1 MRAVDAV
8 VSGAVENAYAL
19 VRPPGHHAEPDRGRG
34 YCIFGNIAV
43 AIMYARARLGV
54 TRVAVVDWD
63 VHHGNGT
70 QRAFYEAPN
79 VLTISIH
86 QDNLYPANS
95 GAVSENGAG
104 SGLGYNLNIPM
115 PPGSGGGAYLAAFE
129 RLIVPALRR
138 FKPELIMVA
147 SGLDAGGFD
156 PLGCMMLHSE
166 HYRRL
171 TRLILE
177 VSCISPHTGHG
188 DPRSQG
194 LVRSNHRNGPRCHRR
209 GDRSRLPGATSQTNR
224 GPAVCRSRERRL
236 YGRQNVL
243 QLSQE
248 SGGTQPIGMDT
259 RQPRATLGQR
269 RNRGREFEIVPLVA
283 VDAVLADRKI
293 DDWDELIAVKPEQ
306 LRRWV
311 DADAVV
317 YGEILNYEAYW
328 AGLISVWRVTARVRM
343 VSTRDGHEIFTAQSH
358 RYSVDLAPAIDP
370 IDIGINSVQTL
381 IDLRDL
387 RLARAEYEVGR
398 EIVMRL
404 PVSSHNIAQ
413 LQNAAIERERGLEDE
428 SEAPTTSRE
437 TVHAG
442 PQFRNSR

>member
-129 RLIVPALRR
+129 RLIIPALRR

-177 VSCISPHTGHG
+177 VSCISPHT
-188 DPRSQG
+188 
-194 LVRSNHRNGPRCHRR
+194 
-209 GDRSRLPGATSQTNR
+209 
-224 GPAVCRSRERRL
+224 
-236 YGRQNVL
+236 
-243 QLSQE
+243 
-248 SGGTQPIGMDT
+248 
-259 RQPRATLGQR
+259 
-269 RNRGREFEIVPLVA
+269 
-283 VDAVLADRKI
+283 
-293 DDWDELIAVKPEQ
+293 Q
-306 LRRWV
+306 LRS
-311 DADAVV
+311 
-317 YGEILNYEAYW
+317 L
-328 AGLISVWRVTARVRM
+328 
-343 VSTRDGHEIFTAQSH
+343 
-358 RYSVDLAPAIDP
+358 
-370 IDIGINSVQTL
+370 
-381 IDLRDL
+381 
-387 RLARAEYEVGR
+387 
-398 EIVMRL
+398 
-404 PVSSHNIAQ
+404 
-413 LQNAAIERERGLEDE
+413 
-428 SEAPTTSRE
+428 
-437 TVHAG
+437 
-442 PQFRNSR
+442 

>member
-194 LVRSNHRNGPRCHRR
+194 LVRSNDRNGSRCHRR
-209 GDRSRLPGATSQTNR
+209 GDREPTTRSNPADESRSCRLSITGTETIWSTKSSFSFHKSPEELNR
-224 GPAVCRSRERRL
+224 SAWTHANRVRRS
-236 YGRQNVL
+236 V
-243 QLSQE
+243 
-248 SGGTQPIGMDT
+248 SGEIG
-259 RQPRATLGQR
+259 GS
-269 RNRGREFEIVPLVA
+269 EFEIVPSGGG
-283 VDAVLADRKI
+283 
-293 DDWDELIAVKPEQ
+293 
-306 LRRWV
+306 RR
-311 DADAVV
+311 
-317 YGEILNYEAYW
+317 
-328 AGLISVWRVTARVRM
+328 
-343 VSTRDGHEIFTAQSH
+343 
-358 RYSVDLAPAIDP
+358 
-370 IDIGINSVQTL
+370 
-381 IDLRDL
+381 
-387 RLARAEYEVGR
+387 RACR
-398 EIVMRL
+398 
-404 PVSSHNIAQ
+404 SKN
-413 LQNAAIERERGLEDE
+413 
-428 SEAPTTSRE
+428 
-437 TVHAG
+437 
-442 PQFRNSR
+442 